1 MEIITWFTAVGAAA
15 QILFASRMLVQWVL
29 SERARAVVNPALFW
43 WLSLLA
49 SLLMSFYGYLRH
61 DLAIMLWQLISY
73 YIYIYNLKLKGQ
85 LARLNIL
92 ITVFLVAAPI
102 VLLVSEWQGPEEF
115 AALFLN
121 DEHIPYE
128 LLALGFV
135 GQALFTL
142 RFVYQ
147 LYASYRLKVSVL
159 PPAFWVISLIAC
171 LMVQVYG
178 VFRLDVVLVFGQA
191 GGLITYT
198 RNIMLYRKA
207 RTKQGE
213 AVEPESKTDEKS
225 AAK

>member
-15 QILFASRMLVQWVL
+15 QVLFASRMLVQWVL

-43 WLSLLA
+43 WLSLLG

-85 LARLNIL
+85 LQHLKIVSIL
-92 ITVFLVAAPI
+92 LIAAPI

-121 DEHIPYE
+121 DDHIPYE

-147 LYASYRLKVSVL
+147 LYASYKLKMSVL
-159 PPAFWVISLIAC
+159 PPTFWTISLIAC

-207 RTKQGE
+207 RHQQEKE
-213 AVEPESKTDEKS
+213 LDEKS